1 MSKFFNESMKAW
13 NAALALDGADV
24 ATAQGPRQE
33 KPPAVKAPT
42 NDIGDACLVTAPKI
56 DKPLADLLHSRF
68 YGSDALEA
76 AEESYRALRT
86 RLLRMRAAR
95 SLRSVVITSSVQGE
109 GKTLTALNLA
119 LSCAQLHE
127 MRVLLVDGDV
137 RTCGLTRTLGSPSGP
152 GLSEVLVGEC
162 DPAKAI
168 LATDSRNLSVLS
180 SGQASLPPAELFASR
195 RWQELLSWC
204 NESFSLV
211 IVDSPPVLNLADVE
225 LITAACDGVL
235 MVVRAQHTRRDV
247 LRNAARQIDTKKL
260 LGMVYNAAA
269 ESHHNYQYAAINEK

>member
-1 MSKFFNESMKAW
+1 MSKFFDETVKAR
-13 NAALALDGADV
+13 NAALTLDGAGV
-24 ATAQGPRQE
+24 ATVQGPQEE
-33 KPPAVKAPT
+33 KPAAVKAPT
-42 NDIGDACLVTAPKI
+42 NDLGSSRLETALKI
-56 DKPLADLLHSRF
+56 DRPLADLLHSRF

-86 RLLRMRAAR
+86 RLMRMRSAQG
-95 SLRSVVITSSVQGE
+95 LRSVVITSSVQGE

-127 MRVLLVDGDV
+127 MRVLLIDGDV
-137 RTCGLTRTLGSPSGP
+137 RTRGLTRTLGSPSGP

-162 DPAKAI
+162 DPDKAI
-168 LATDSRNLSVLS
+168 LATDSPNLYVLS

-204 NESFSLV
+204 NESFKLV
-211 IVDSPPVLNLADVE
+211 VVDSPPVLNLADVE

-260 LGMVYNAAA
+260 LGMVYNAA
-269 ESHHNYQYAAINEK
+269 EKSHHNYQYAAPIEK